1 MKSTRW
7 KANFSQRPAPTPLPQ
22 SRQKHYWQLA
32 EGKSLIIQPQG
43 LGRAESK
50 NSCGLYSTLS
60 LVLCSC
66 PGGLILLAE
75 SGSNADDG
83 DGGDDGGGGDDVRS
97 GGDGSDCGDE

>member
-7 KANFSQRPAPTPLPQ
+7 KVHFSQRPAPTPLPQ

-32 EGKSLIIQPQG
+32 EGKSLTIQPQG

-66 PGGLILLAE
+66 PGGLILLDE
-75 SGSNADDG
+75 SGSSADDG
-83 DGGDDGGGGDDVRS
+83 DSDDDGRGGEGDNDGRGD
-97 GGDGSDCGDE
+97 GGDGR